1 MIADPT
7 MKTSDSN
14 YRLEELLGFNLSII
28 SNTMAKLVGNYYDR
42 EFDLGIT
49 EARIIGVVGQDGPV
63 SIRDITDKTRIDK
76 GWISRSVTNLLKREL
91 ITKQGDKV
99 DARKVQLL
107 LTDEGQEIFHQLM
120 ATSVTRNEKLTSVL
134 SPGERILLMELLSR
148 LQSQADQ
155 MLSEELQTSEQKE
168 DL

>member
-1 MIADPT
+1 MT
-7 MKTSDSN
+7 TSGSDH
-14 YRLEELLGFNLSII
+14 RLEKFLGFNLSLI
-28 SNTMAKLVGNYYDR
+28 SNTMAKLVGSYYSR

-76 GWISRSVTNLLKREL
+76 GWISRSVTSLLKREL
-91 ITKQGDKV
+91 ITKQSDKN

-107 LTDEGQEIFHQLM
+107 LTDEGKEIFQQLM
-120 ATSVTRNEKLTSVL
+120 ATSATRNEKLVSVL
-134 SPGERILLMELLSR
+134 SPGEQVLFMELLSQ

-155 MLSEELQTSEQKE
+155 MLTEELQASEQKE
-168 DL
+168 DI

>member
-1 MIADPT
+1 MN
-7 MKTSDSN
+7 TSN
-14 YRLEELLGFNLSII
+14 THHRLEDLLGFNLSLI
-28 SNTMAKLVGNYYDR
+28 SNTMAKLVSSYYSR

-76 GWISRSVTNLLKREL
+76 GWISRSVASLLKREL
-91 ITKQGDKV
+91 ITKQSDKA

-120 ATSVTRNEKLTSVL
+120 ATSVTRNEKLISVL
-134 SPGERILLMELLSR
+134 SPGERILFMELLSK
-148 LQSQADQ
+148 LQSQADL
-155 MLSEELQTSEQKE
+155 MLIEELQTSEQKNG
-168 DL
+168 L